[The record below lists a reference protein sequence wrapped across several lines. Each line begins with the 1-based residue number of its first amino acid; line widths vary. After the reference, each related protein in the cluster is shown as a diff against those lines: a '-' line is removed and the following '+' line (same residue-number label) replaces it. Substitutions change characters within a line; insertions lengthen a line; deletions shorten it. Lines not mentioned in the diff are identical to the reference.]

1 MTCARLPRRLLVV
14 WGLFI
19 LYGTT
24 IPFDLAPSVEVA
36 RSGWAAA
43 HKIPWQDPQGGLP
56 SIPDAVANVLLF
68 LPWGFLMGLV
78 RAARGR
84 GALDGLVVG
93 AISALT
99 LSLTVEF
106 LQLFSSLRTTSAT
119 DLVTNT
125 TGGLLGAAVG
135 WWTAEPF
142 RRRVEPW
149 FDATL
154 VARPWVLLA
163 GGCVLGVWLHAASP
177 FDVSLDVGDLK
188 SSIKSLRPIPFGP
201 PLRGETPDQPWHRH
215 APVLVA
221 WALLGGMFAIA
232 AARERRPAV
241 FFAVTFAIVVAS
253 VGEGIQLLLRSRVTD
268 ATTILLAA
276 VGAGVGASL
285 AFRLPETSRLRAALI
300 GWLVAML
307 IAGLSPWSFRSP
319 SEGEFEAWRLLP
331 FVYYFLRT
339 DVYALADAI
348 ESLLLYLPL
357 GVLLRLA
364 DPGVPGLR
372 VVALGGLVGLAVEVC
387 QVFLP
392 RTPDV
397 TDVALGALGAGLGAW
412 LVGWARARTAA
423 APAA

>member
-1 MTCARLPRRLLVV
+1 MTTARLPRRLLIV

-19 LYGTT
+19 VYGTT

-36 RSGWAAA
+36 RSGWEAA
-43 HKIPWQDPQGGLP
+43 HKIPWEDPQGGLP

-68 LPWGFLMGLV
+68 LPWGFLVGLL
-78 RAARGR
+78 RSSRG
-84 GALDGLVVG
+84 GGWLDCVVVG
-93 AISALT
+93 AFSALA

-125 TGGLLGAAVG
+125 TGGFVGAAVG
-135 WWTAEPF
+135 WAAADPV

-163 GGCVLGVWLHAASP
+163 GACVLGVWIHAASP

-188 SSIKSLRPIPFGP
+188 ASVKSLRPVPFGP
-201 PLRGETPDQPWHRH
+201 PLRGETPDQPWHHH
-215 APVLVA
+215 APVLVS
-221 WALLGGMFAIA
+221 WALLGGLFAIA
-232 AARERRPAV
+232 ARRERRPGW
-241 FFAVTFAIVVAS
+241 FFAVAFAIVVAA

-268 ATTILLAA
+268 ATTVFLAA
-276 VGAGVGASL
+276 VGAGLGAS
-285 AFRLPETSRLRAALI
+285 AAVRLPEGSRLRAALVA
-300 GWLVAML
+300 WLVAML

-319 SEGEFEAWRLLP
+319 SENEFEAWRLLP
-331 FVYYFLRT
+331 FVYYFIRT

-348 ESLLLYLPL
+348 ESLLLFLPL
-357 GVLLRLA
+357 GALLRLA
-364 DPGVPGLR
+364 NPAIPGAR
-372 VVALGGLVGLAVEVC
+372 VLLLGGLVALTVETC
-387 QVFLP
+387 QIFLP
-392 RTPDV
+392 RTPDI

-412 LVGWARARTAA
+412 ILAWARARTAA
-423 APAA
+423 APGA